1 MKGIILLKV
10 YSVCKRWNRLTSI
23 IFLLVSDSW
32 GSLYSVYLRRTLS
45 MSVLAYWYS
54 LLLELKIINAI
65 SQSHKTDNSY
75 AFFITPNFLL
85 LNVTWSRERRF
96 SVKYSFIIYILG
108 WSVKMTF
115 SNVLSIIPS
124 FCCKCKKWDTYFF
137 HLFLNNINLQ
147 RFWFT
152 AFYCCF
158 LCKISCRIQKWS
170 PMLRK

>member
-1 MKGIILLKV
+1 MQRTNTFKQFIVGAYWRVLKDSEGRLWIDFVAVSNLRNPRLKIFEKGALDFGLW
-10 YSVCKRWNRLTSI
+10 KRSDQLTSI

-85 LNVTWSRERRF
+85 LKVTW
-96 SVKYSFIIYILG
+96 
-108 WSVKMTF
+108 
-115 SNVLSIIPS
+115 
-124 FCCKCKKWDTYFF
+124 KKE
-137 HLFLNNINLQ
+137 
-147 RFWFT
+147 
-152 AFYCCF
+152 
-158 LCKISCRIQKWS
+158 K
-170 PMLRK
+170 